1 MLSDVTP
8 HASTLLPGPGIRIAV
23 APSKI
28 PNDRLVD
35 HLSSKRQYGTEI
47 SKPLSPIY
55 IIYEYDYEYE
65 YEKDYVKLCGEIS
78 WLISTKLRAYPHY
91 LCLGFVD

>member
-1 MLSDVTP
+1 MLLDITP

-35 HLSSKRQYGTEI
+35 YLSNKWQYGTEI
-47 SKPLSPIY
+47 SKPLFPIY
-55 IIYEYDYEYE
+55 VIYEYDYEYSYE
-65 YEKDYVKLCGEIS
+65 YEYE
-78 WLISTKLRAYPHY
+78 
-91 LCLGFVD
+91 